1 MTTAP
6 AAAAL
11 AALAALAAGV
21 LAGCGSQAAGQ
32 AASSAPPARLSL
44 ATSADYAGG
53 SWAVLVMGGS
63 AAGHNNFWQVFV
75 RPGRAATWKLAT
87 PPGAASNGGITV
99 AAGGGHAL
107 AAAIRP
113 SQDLSFSP
121 LASTSDDGVKWTQ
134 SGLLD
139 ARLAGYPD
147 ALAAAPGGGLIAL
160 TRTGD
165 VELRAHPGSAWSRLA
180 TGREVVT
187 AAGPGCQP
195 GQLTSVAYSPS
206 GAPLVAGACARTARA
221 GIFRLAGGRWSRTGP
236 PLPGALARQD
246 VEVLQMTR
254 AGRTV
259 AALLAAGHG
268 TAARLLGAWSNR
280 DGTSWALSRPY
291 QLGQARPLSAS
302 FGSGSSASGSSASGS
317 SGSGSLGVVL
327 SGGRVIRVSG
337 PGAAWRALPTLPAKA
352 SSAPHGGATLAV
364 APGGGFEALS
374 ARGGQLSVW
383 SLSPGRPGWS
393 RSQIINVTIPY
404 GSSG

>member
-21 LAGCGSQAAGQ
+21 LAGCGSRAASQAAP
-32 AASSAPPARLSL
+32 SAPPVRLSL
-44 ATSADYAGG
+44 ATSAGYPGG
-53 SWAVLVMGGS
+53 SWAVLVMGGP

-75 RPGRAATWKLAT
+75 RPGQAATWKLAT

-99 AAGGGHAL
+99 AAGGGPAL

-121 LASTSDDGVKWTQ
+121 LASTSDNGAKWTQ

-165 VELRAHPGSAWSRLA
+165 VELRAHPGAAWSQLA
-180 TGREVVT
+180 TGREVVA

-195 GQLTSVAYSPS
+195 GRLTSVAYSPS
-206 GAPLVAGACARTARA
+206 GAPLVAGACARAARA

-236 PLPGALARQD
+236 ALPAALARQD
-246 VEVLQMTR
+246 VEVLQMAR

-268 TAARLLGAWSNR
+268 AAARLLGAWSNR
-280 DGTSWALSRPY
+280 DGTSWTLSQPY

-302 FGSGSSASGSSASGS
+302 FGGAS
-317 SGSGSLGVVL
+317 SGGASSGGGSLGVVL

-337 PGAAWRALPTLPAKA
+337 PGAAWRTLPALPAKA

-383 SLSPGRPGWS
+383 SLSSGGSGWS
-393 RSQIINVTIPY
+393 RSQVINVTIPY